1 MSPDHDDRPPF
12 PRPPRVPRSGS
23 AGERDAPRGASAV
36 PPPSP
41 ALAPG
46 ASAKQP
52 GAPLEGGKAPERP
65 AQAPSYT
72 RYRAGRLVGLRNG
85 GLDGVREGAQSSPG
99 SGWRGRLRPR
109 RVLAALLALLLGWVA
124 LSVVLLLISAQFEQ
138 SRSPADVTSAL
149 DGSGYPLVS
158 ATNVLVLG
166 SDQRTKRTHEPG
178 ASTSGPS
185 RSDVIM
191 LIRTGGG
198 HAAKLSIPRDTV
210 VDIPGHGRQKIN
222 AAYALG
228 GPALAIQTVKG
239 LLGVP
244 INHLVEINF
253 DNFPKLVDALG
264 GVDYTGGCVLSQ
276 INGGTRNGGYTLH
289 LAKGTHRLDGKQA
302 LALARTRHNLCNPR
316 ESDLTRIQHQQ
327 LLVQGMKGRLLSAA
341 GLTRLPWVS
350 WDAPQAI
357 RSDMGGPTLLGLFGA
372 LAVGGT
378 PATRYLHPSGP
389 EQVPGGGGVGLQV
402 SPGEVHAEVRRFLSG

>member
-1 MSPDHDDRPPF
+1 MSPDHDERPPF
-12 PRPPRVPRSGS
+12 PRPPRAPTSGA
-23 AGERDAPRGASAV
+23 AGERDAPPGASVV
-36 PPPSP
+36 PQPSP
-41 ALAPG
+41 AVTPPAP
-46 ASAKQP
+46 AKRS
-52 GAPLEGGKAPERP
+52 EEP
-65 AQAPSYT
+65 AQARQAVGAPAPTPSYT
-72 RYRAGRLVGLRNG
+72 RYRAGRLRGLRGG
-85 GLDGVREGAQSSPG
+85 GLGGLREGGPSSPG
-99 SGWRGRLRPR
+99 KGWRARLRPR
-109 RVLAALLALLLGWVA
+109 RVLAGLLALLVGWVA
-124 LSVVLLLISAQFEQ
+124 LSVLLLLISAQFEQ
-138 SRSPADVTSAL
+138 SRPSADVASVL
-149 DGSGYPLVS
+149 DGGGYPLVS

-185 RSDVIM
+185 RSDVMM

-222 AAYALG
+222 AAYAVG

-244 INHLVEINF
+244 INHLVEVNF
-253 DNFPKLVDALG
+253 DNFPKLVDAMG
-264 GVDYTGGCVLSQ
+264 GVDYTVGCVLSR
-276 INGGTRNGGYTLH
+276 INGGTRNGGYTLN
-289 LAKGTHRLDGKQA
+289 LTKGTHRLDGKQA

-327 LLVQGMKGRLLSAA
+327 VLVAQMKSRLASPA

-378 PATRYLHPSGP
+378 PATRFLRPSGP
-389 EQVPGGGGVGLQV
+389 ATLPDGEVGLRV
-402 SPGEVHAEVRRFLSG
+402 SPGEIRTEVKRFLSG

>member
-1 MSPDHDDRPPF
+1 MSPDHDERPV
-12 PRPPRVPRSGS
+12 PRPPRAPRSQT
-23 AGERDAPRGASAV
+23 AGDRDAP
-36 PPPSP
+36 
-41 ALAPG
+41 PG
-46 ASAKQP
+46 ASAAAP
-52 GAPLEGGKAPERP
+52 PSGAQAFTPPARAERSAEPLAGKSADPAP
-65 AQAPSYT
+65 AQPPSYT
-72 RYRAGRLVGLRNG
+72 RYRAGRLGGLRDG
-85 GLDGVREGAQSSPG
+85 GLGGPGEGGLLAPGKDG
-99 SGWRGRLRPR
+99 RGRLRPR
-109 RVLAALLALLLGWVA
+109 RVLAGLVALLVGWLV
-124 LSVVLLLISAQFEQ
+124 LSVALLLISAQFEQ
-138 SRSPADVTSAL
+138 SRPSADVASVL
-149 DGSGYPLVS
+149 DGGGYPLFS

-185 RSDVIM
+185 RSDVMM

-222 AAYALG
+222 AAYAFG
-228 GPALAIQTVKG
+228 GPALAIQTVKE

-244 INHLVEINF
+244 INHLVEVNF
-253 DNFPKLVDALG
+253 DNFPKLVDAMG
-264 GVDYTGGCVLSQ
+264 GVDYTGGCVLSR

-289 LAKGTHRLDGKQA
+289 LTKGTHRLDGKQA
-302 LALARTRHNLCNPR
+302 LALARTRHNLCNPG

-327 LLVQGMKGRLLSAA
+327 VLFGGMKSRLASPA

-372 LAVGGT
+372 LALGGT
-378 PATRYLHPSGP
+378 PPTRFLHPSAPATLSDG
-389 EQVPGGGGVGLQV
+389 EVGLHV
-402 SPGEVHAEVRRFLSG
+402 SPGEIHAEVRRFLAG

>member
-1 MSPDHDDRPPF
+1 MSPDHDERPLF
-12 PRPPRVPRSGS
+12 PRAPRAPRSAS
-23 AGERDAPRGASAV
+23 AGERDAPRAPQGGSAGEQDAARE
-36 PPPSP
+36 PLD
-41 ALAPG
+41 AQAPG
-46 ASAKQP
+46 P
-52 GAPLEGGKAPERP
+52 P

-72 RYRAGRLVGLRNG
+72 RYRAGRLGGLRSG
-85 GLDGVREGAQSSPG
+85 GLDGVSQSTPSP
-99 SGWRGRLRPR
+99 RGGGRSRLRPR
-109 RVLAALLALLLGWVA
+109 RVLAALLALLVGWVA
-124 LSVVLLLISAQFEQ
+124 LSVVLLLISAQFQ
-138 SRSPADVTSAL
+138 QARSAADVASAL

-264 GVDYTGGCVLSQ
+264 GVNYTGGCVLSQ

-289 LAKGTHRLDGKQA
+289 LAKGTHRLDGQQA
-302 LALARTRHNLCNPR
+302 LALARTRHNVCNPS

-327 LLVQGMKGRLLSAA
+327 LLVQGMKSRLVSPA
-341 GLTRLPWVS
+341 GLARLPWVS

-378 PATRYLHPSGP
+378 PATRYLHPSGLA
-389 EQVPGGGGVGLQV
+389 QVSGGGGVGLQI
-402 SPGEVHAEVRRFLSG
+402 SPREVHAEVRRFLAG

>member
-1 MSPDHDDRPPF
+1 MSPDHDERPLF
-12 PRPPRVPRSGS
+12 PRAPRAPRSASAGEQDAPHAPQGGS
-23 AGERDAPRGASAV
+23 AGEQHATRAPLDAQ
-36 PPPSP
+36 
-41 ALAPG
+41 APG
-46 ASAKQP
+46 P
-52 GAPLEGGKAPERP
+52 P

-72 RYRAGRLVGLRNG
+72 RYRAGRLGGLRSG
-85 GLDGVREGAQSSPG
+85 GLDGVSQSTPSP
-99 SGWRGRLRPR
+99 RGGGRSRLRPR
-109 RVLAALLALLLGWVA
+109 RVLAALLALLVGWVA
-124 LSVVLLLISAQFEQ
+124 LSVVLLLISAQFQ
-138 SRSPADVTSAL
+138 QARSAADVASAL
-149 DGSGYPLVS
+149 DGGGYPLVS

-222 AAYALG
+222 AAYAFG

-264 GVDYTGGCVLSQ
+264 GVNYTGGCVLSQ

-289 LAKGTHRLDGKQA
+289 LAKGTHRLDGQQA
-302 LALARTRHNLCNPR
+302 LALARTRHNLCNPS

-327 LLVQGMKGRLLSAA
+327 LLVQGMKSHLVSPA
-341 GLTRLPWVS
+341 GLARLPWVS

-378 PATRYLHPSGP
+378 PATRYLRPSGLA
-389 EQVPGGGGVGLQV
+389 QVSGGGGVGLQI
-402 SPGEVHAEVRRFLSG
+402 SPREVHAEVRRFLAG